1 MKKVVAIMISGVA
14 ALTIIASLSA
24 RAPAAP
30 SPAPR
35 CAADAEA
42 VLTAW
47 RCPITDQ
54 FFTNPFTCKQHCS
67 GFTCQ
72 AVSQ

>member
-1 MKKVVAIMISGVA
+1 MKKVFAIAVSGLAALAVA
-14 ALTIIASLSA
+14 ASLGA
-24 RAPAAP
+24 W
-30 SPAPR
+30 SPATAT
-35 CAADAEA
+35 AATTPSTAL
-42 VLTAW
+42 LTAW

-54 FFTNPFTCKQHCS
+54 FFANPLTCKANCF

>member
-1 MKKVVAIMISGVA
+1 MKKIIPMAVSGLAALAVA
-14 ALTIIASLSA
+14 AWLG
-24 RAPAAP
+24 APA
-30 SPAPR
+30 PAPP
-35 CAADAEA
+35 AAGATA
-42 VLTAW
+42 LITAW

-54 FFTNPFTCKQHCS
+54 FFTSPFTCKASCF